1 MPTTST
7 YPSIPIPQNTP
18 DSVYQAVSAMRQTIQ
33 LLIVNSQQITDQ
45 TLTKASQIFSKKEDG
60 AAITSTVT
68 DTLTTVNKA
77 ISNVSQAMG
86 ALQTDVS
93 ALQGQ
98 MTAITARISS
108 VEGRTSHLENRMT
121 AAEASITNLVTRV
134 TAIENMSNHDVR
146 VRAVSTTLNNAV
158 ANGGVLQFDTIDFDS
173 DAFAP
178 TTSTFDHLTIPSG
191 LGGIYIFTGWSSGSG
206 NQSTTLGMGILVNG
220 IERFPLANQSISG
233 PGSVNY
239 VLSNA
244 AIQTMRL
251 DGGDVVQLVNT
262 SVTGGTNVF
271 QGTTMSLVR
280 IEVP

>member
-1 MPTTST
+1 MPSTST

-18 DSVYQAVSAMRQTIQ
+18 DSVYQAVSAMRQTVQ

-60 AAITSTVT
+60 TAITNTVT

-77 ISNVSQAMG
+77 ITNISQAMG
-86 ALQTDVS
+86 TLQASVT

-98 MTAITARISS
+98 VAAVTHS
-108 VEGRTSHLENRMT
+108 VTLLENRVSGLENRMAT
-121 AAEASITNLVTRV
+121 AEGSITNLVTRV

-146 VRAVSTTLNNAV
+146 VRTVSTTLNNAV
-158 ANGGVLQFDTIDFDS
+158 ANGSVLQFDTIDFDS

-178 TTSTFDHLTIPSG
+178 TTSTFDHITIPSG

-220 IERFPLANQSISG
+220 VERFPLANQSISG
-233 PGSVNY
+233 PGSVSY

-262 SVTGGTNVF
+262 SVTGGTNIF